1 MCGRSGRVTSRI
13 FPRVDN
19 ASPFSLVGRSAV
31 VCGATQGIGRATA
44 LEFARSGARVTIVG
58 RNEDGL
64 AKVLDELRAISPLAH
79 DFAQADFADLDGT
92 ERIAH
97 ETAAR
102 LGTVHILVNNTG
114 GPAAG
119 TAIEARPRDYLA
131 AMSMHLGCAQAWTQ
145 ACAPSMRAA
154 QYGRIVNI
162 TSTSVFTPIK
172 GLGVSNT
179 VRAAMANWTK
189 TLASEL
195 GRFGITVNNVMPG
208 FTKTAR
214 LDALFKGKASRGGTT
229 VDEIERDAI
238 ATIPAGRLGDARE
251 LALAVTFLASPA
263 ASYVNG
269 VNFPVDGG
277 RLAAQ

>member
-1 MCGRSGRVTSRI
+1 MTSE
-13 FPRVDN
+13 
-19 ASPFSLVGRSAV
+19 SPFSLHGKSAI

-44 LEFARSGARVTIVG
+44 LEFARAGARVTVVG

-64 AKVLDELRAISPLAH
+64 AKVLAELKAISPLAH
-79 DFAQADFADLDGT
+79 DGVQADFSDLAAT
-92 ERIAH
+92 ERVAH
-97 ETAAR
+97 ATAQR
-102 LGTVHILVNNTG
+102 LGAVHILVNNTG
-114 GPAAG
+114 GPTAG
-119 TAIEARPRDYLA
+119 MAIEAKPSDYVA
-131 AMSMHLGCAQAWTQ
+131 AMSMHLGCAQAWAQ
-145 ACAPSMRAA
+145 ACAPSMREAG
-154 QYGRIVNI
+154 YGRIVNI

-179 VRAAMANWTK
+179 VRAAMANWTR
-189 TLASEL
+189 TLAGEL

-229 VDEIERDAI
+229 VDEVERDAI

-251 LALAVTFLASPA
+251 LALAITFLASPA

-269 VNFPVDGG
+269 VNLPVDGG

>member
-1 MCGRSGRVTSRI
+1 MNQAGL
-13 FPRVDN
+13 
-19 ASPFSLVGRSAV
+19 AAFSLEGKTAI
-31 VCGATQGIGRATA
+31 VCGATQGIGRAA
-44 LEFARSGARVTIVG
+44 AIEFARAGARVAIVG

-64 AKVLDELRAISPLAH
+64 AKVLDELRAISALAH
-79 DFAQADFADLDGT
+79 EAVKADFSDLDAT
-92 ERIAH
+92 ERVAH

-102 LGTVHILVNNTG
+102 LGAVHILVNNTG

-119 TAIEARPRDYLA
+119 TAIEAKPRDYVNALA
-131 AMSMHLGCAQAWTQ
+131 MHLGCAQAWTQ
-145 ACAPSMRAA
+145 ACAPLMRAA
-154 QYGRIVNI
+154 GYGRIINV

-172 GLGVSNT
+172 GLGVSNS

-189 TLASEL
+189 TLAGEL

-214 LDALFKGKASRGGTT
+214 LEALFRGKASRGGTT
-229 VDEIERDAI
+229 VDEVERDAI
-238 ATIPAGRLGDARE
+238 ATIPAGRLGEPRE
-251 LALAVTFLASPA
+251 LALAMLFLASPA

>member
-1 MCGRSGRVTSRI
+1 MTT
-13 FPRVDN
+13 
-19 ASPFSLVGRSAV
+19 SPFSLEGKTAI

-44 LEFARSGARVTIVG
+44 IEFARAGARVVIVG

-64 AKVLDELRAISPLAH
+64 AKVLAELQAISANAH
-79 DFAQADFADLDGT
+79 EAVKADFSDLAGT
-92 ERIAH
+92 EQIAH
-97 ETAAR
+97 ETARR

-119 TAIEARPRDYLA
+119 TAIEAKPQDYLA
-131 AMSMHLGCAQAWTQ
+131 AMSMHLGCSQAWTQ
-145 ACAPSMRAA
+145 ACAPSMREAG
-154 QYGRIVNI
+154 YGRIVNI

-214 LDALFKGKASRGGTT
+214 LEALFKGKAARGGMT
-229 VDEIERDAI
+229 VDEVEEGAI

-251 LALAVTFLASPA
+251 LALAILFLASPA

-269 VNFPVDGG
+269 VNLPVDGG

>member
-1 MCGRSGRVTSRI
+1 MSN
-13 FPRVDN
+13 DN
-19 ASPFSLVGRSAV
+19 PFSLHDKTAG
-31 VCGATQGIGRATA
+31 VCGATQGIGRAAA
-44 LEFARSGARVTIVG
+44 LEFARSGARVVIVG
-58 RNEDGL
+58 RNPDGL
-64 AKVLDELRAISPLAH
+64 SKVLAELQAIS
-79 DFAQADFADLDGT
+79 AQARLSVCCDFADLDAT
-92 ERIAH
+92 ESIAH
-97 ETAAR
+97 ATVST
-102 LGTVHILVNNTG
+102 LGAVHILVNNTG

-119 TAIEARPRDYLA
+119 SAIEAKPRDFLA

-145 ACAPSMRAA
+145 ACAPSMRAEG
-154 QYGRIVNI
+154 YGRIINV

-179 VRAAMANWTK
+179 VRAAMANWSK

-214 LDALFKGKASRGGTT
+214 LDALFKGKATRGGMSI
-229 VDEIERDAI
+229 DEVERDAI
-238 ATIPAGRLGDARE
+238 ATIPAARLGDPRE
-251 LALAVTFLASPA
+251 LALAMVFLASPA

>member
-1 MCGRSGRVTSRI
+1 MLPYPARVMN
-13 FPRVDN
+13 D
-19 ASPFSLVGRSAV
+19 SPFSLAGKTAI
-31 VCGATQGIGRATA
+31 VCGATQGIGRAAA
-44 LEFARSGARVTIVG
+44 LEFARAGARVAIVG

-64 AKVLDELRAISPLAH
+64 VKVLAELNALSPAAH
-79 DFAQADFADLDGT
+79 CKFCVDFGDLDAT
-92 ERIAH
+92 EGAAH
-97 ETAAR
+97 AAVAT
-102 LGTVHILVNNTG
+102 LGVVHILVNNTG

-119 TAIEARPRDYLA
+119 SAIEAKPRDFVA

-145 ACAPSMRAA
+145 ACVGPMRAA
-154 QYGRIVNI
+154 NYGRIINV
-162 TSTSVFTPIK
+162 TSTSVVTPIK

-195 GRFGITVNNVMPG
+195 GRYGITVNNLMPG

-214 LDALFKGKASRGGTT
+214 LDAIFKGKATRAGMT
-229 VDEIERDAI
+229 VDEIASDAI
-238 ATIPAGRLGDARE
+238 ATIPAGRLADPCE
-251 LALAVTFLASPA
+251 LALVMVFLASPA

-269 VNFPVDGG
+269 VNLPVDGG

>member
-1 MCGRSGRVTSRI
+1 MNQAGL
-13 FPRVDN
+13 
-19 ASPFSLVGRSAV
+19 AAFSLEGKTAI
-31 VCGATQGIGRATA
+31 VCGATQGIGRAA
-44 LEFARSGARVTIVG
+44 AIEFARAGARVAIVG

-64 AKVLDELRAISPLAH
+64 AKVLDELRAISALAH
-79 DFAQADFADLDGT
+79 EAVKADFSDLDAT
-92 ERIAH
+92 ERVAH

-102 LGTVHILVNNTG
+102 LGEVHILVNNTG

-119 TAIEARPRDYLA
+119 TAIEAKPRDYVNALA
-131 AMSMHLGCAQAWTQ
+131 MHLGCAQAWTQ
-145 ACAPSMRAA
+145 ACAPLMRAA
-154 QYGRIVNI
+154 GYGRIINV

-172 GLGVSNT
+172 GLGVSNS

-189 TLASEL
+189 TLAGEL

-208 FTKTAR
+208 F
-214 LDALFKGKASRGGTT
+214 KGKASRGGTT
-229 VDEIERDAI
+229 VDEVERDAI
-238 ATIPAGRLGDARE
+238 ATIPAGRLGEPRE
-251 LALAVTFLASPA
+251 LALAMLFLASPA

>member
-1 MCGRSGRVTSRI
+1 MRGARAGILRAVMTS
-13 FPRVDN
+13 
-19 ASPFSLVGRSAV
+19 AFSLEGKTAI

-44 LEFARSGARVTIVG
+44 LEFARAGARVAIVG

-64 AKVLDELRAISPLAH
+64 AKVLDELRAVSPAAH
-79 DFAQADFADLDGT
+79 VAVKADFSDLDAT

-97 ETAAR
+97 ETAAS
-102 LGTVHILVNNTG
+102 LGVVHILVNNTG

-119 TAIEARPRDYLA
+119 MAIEAKPGDFVR
-131 AMSMHLGCAQAWTQ
+131 AMAMHLGCAQAWTQ
-145 ACAPSMRAA
+145 ACAPLMRAA
-154 QYGRIVNI
+154 GYGRVINV
-162 TSTSVFTPIK
+162 TSTSVTTPIK

-179 VRAAMANWTK
+179 VRAAMANWTR

-214 LDALFKGKASRGGTT
+214 LDSIFKGKASRGGVT
-229 VDEIERDAI
+229 VDEVERDAV
-238 ATIPAGRLGDARE
+238 ATIPVGRLGEPQE
-251 LALAVTFLASPA
+251 LALAMVFLASPA
-263 ASYVNG
+263 SSYVNG
-269 VNFPVDGG
+269 VNLPVDGG